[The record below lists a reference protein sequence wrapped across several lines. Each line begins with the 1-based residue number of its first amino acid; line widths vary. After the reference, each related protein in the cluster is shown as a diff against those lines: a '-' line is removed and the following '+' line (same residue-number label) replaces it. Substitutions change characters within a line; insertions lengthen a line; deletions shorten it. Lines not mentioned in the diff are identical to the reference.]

1 MKEVIALFS
10 LLLFL
15 NGCAQKPP
23 SSSKTIS
30 EKQLQEE
37 LIEVNRMRTRNEMNQ
52 LREFIAQEGW
62 QMDSTATGLF
72 FTVLFNG
79 DTAQPV
85 QLGSLV
91 TLDYL
96 VYTPSKDT
104 LYSSANSGPRTF
116 EVGRADVES
125 GLHEAVQLLHAGD
138 SARVILPSHLAYGLS
153 GDGAKV
159 RQRTP
164 LIYELAIR
172 KVSN

>member
-1 MKEVIALFS
+1 MKAIIALFGV
-10 LLLFL
+10 LFFL
-15 NGCAQKPP
+15 EGCAQKSP
-23 SSSKTIS
+23 SSTKSVS
-30 EKQLQEE
+30 EKELQEE
-37 LIEVNRMRTRNEMNQ
+37 LIELNRMRTRNEMNQ
-52 LREFIAQEGW
+52 LREFIVREGW
-62 QMDSTATGLF
+62 VMDSTATGLF
-72 FTVLFNG
+72 FSVLVNG
-79 DTAQPV
+79 DTTKPV
-85 QLGSLV
+85 LLGSLV
-91 TLDYL
+91 TLDYV

-104 LYSSANSGPRTF
+104 LYSSAQSGPRSF

-172 KVSN
+172 KVSE